1 MRTTPSNNIE
11 GRSSRSIG
19 EKPVSTSDTALA
31 DSSASTSLAAKLLR
45 LVMEIYFVVAMS
57 LTGVQLFLEY
67 QDEKDRL
74 VNEVNH
80 IIDTFEPILAQGFWN
95 LDELQLHST
104 MHGMLTNNYIL
115 GVKLEEVDHQRLMA
129 FGTVKSKTGET
140 IVVDEGGDREFDPS
154 SQTAFSTIYEF
165 KREVKYQSQTDN
177 GRASDKEKKEA
188 EIVGHVLVYSSSG
201 VVLKRASYTFLITV
215 VNAAI
220 KTFFLWVIFYI
231 ILSKLVARPLSVI
244 TRAVHQL
251 DPNNPQA
258 GGEDELT
265 QDSDL
270 SKRTDELGVLV
281 RTFVKVKLSLQEKN
295 RELNEYQK
303 ELETKVEE
311 RTRKLAQA
319 SKAKSEFLANMS
331 HEIRTP
337 MNGVLGMTE
346 LLIDS
351 NLDNKQRRYVKTIQ
365 SSGEALISVIGDVL
379 DYSKIEAGKLDIE
392 IIPFNLL
399 ELIDDCSAIFS
410 IKAYENST
418 EFVSYVRVGTPF
430 IVNND
435 PTRVRQIL
443 MNLLSNAFKFT
454 DGGEIVL
461 RAFTIEDKDSG
472 EESLRF
478 EVTDS
483 GIGLSSDQQKK
494 LFKSFSQADSSS
506 TRKYGGTG
514 LGLAICKQLAELMHG
529 DIGVDSATGEGS
541 TFWFT
546 VKNHAFK
553 SEHGIVA
560 ELIPKEFK
568 DKTVLIL
575 DTHETFREMVVE
587 TLVVWGMR
595 PKVVCSPKCA
605 FEELEKAEVSGR
617 RFDVMMVDSV
627 IEDISAIEFVR
638 KVKEEFAL
646 YSALKFLITSTV
658 RDMPSTDEMSNICID
673 AFVEKPMTRGG
684 LRDAFST
691 LLGCNYESSDSPEKS
706 VRKIDYSH
714 LKVLVVEDNKVNQMV
729 VKGLLSKLHIKPD
742 IAENGLIAV
751 DMFQNSDP
759 EYDLIFMDCEMPEM
773 DGWEATRQIRLL
785 DSQKVLMSRVLIIAL
800 SAHALT
806 LEKERAALTGMDDYL
821 SKPVSRQ
828 DIENML
834 LKYRHR
840 LSIKE

>member
-1 MRTTPSNNIE
+1 MRATPSNNAE
-11 GRSSRSIG
+11 GRPSRSVG
-19 EKPVSTSDTALA
+19 ENAVSVSGTAFA
-31 DSSASTSLAAKLLR
+31 DNSASTSLAAKLLR

-67 QDEKDRL
+67 QNEKDRL
-74 VNEVNH
+74 VSEVNH

-95 LDELQLHST
+95 LDELQLNST

-115 GVKLEEVDHQRLMA
+115 GVKLEEVDHRRLMA

-154 SQTAFSTIYEF
+154 TQTAFSSIYEF
-165 KREVKYQSQTDN
+165 KREVKYQSGDAN
-177 GRASDKEKKEA
+177 RRANSAAKDDIEP
-188 EIVGHVLVYSSSG
+188 VGYVLIYSSSG

-220 KTFFLWVIFYI
+220 KTFFLWIIFYI

-251 DPNNPQA
+251 DPNNPQMN
-258 GGEDELT
+258 GEDELT
-265 QDSDL
+265 QNSGL

-303 ELETKVEE
+303 ELESKVEE

-392 IIPFNLL
+392 VIPFNLL
-399 ELIDDCSAIFS
+399 ELIDDCGAIFS

-430 IVNND
+430 VVNND

-454 DGGEIVL
+454 EGGEIVL
-461 RAFTIEDKDSG
+461 RAFTVEDKDTG
-472 EESLRF
+472 EECLRF

-483 GIGLSSDQQKK
+483 GIGLSPEQQKK

-514 LGLAICKQLAELMHG
+514 LGLAICKQLAELMLG
-529 DIGVDSATGEGS
+529 DIGVESAIGEGS

-546 VKNHAFK
+546 VKNHAFE
-553 SEHGIVA
+553 SDHGIVA
-560 ELIPKEFK
+560 ELLPQEFK
-568 DKTVLIL
+568 DKKVLIL

-605 FEELEKAEVSGR
+605 FEELGKAELSGS
-617 RFDVMMVDSV
+617 RFDVMVVDSV
-627 IEDISAIEFVR
+627 IADMSAIDFVR
-638 KVKEEFAL
+638 KVKEEFKL
-646 YSALKFLITSTV
+646 YAALKFLIISTV
-658 RDMPSTDEMSNICID
+658 KEMPATEEMSNISID
-673 AFVEKPMTRGG
+673 AYLEKPMTRGG
-684 LRDAFST
+684 LRDAFNT
-691 LLGCNYESSDSPEKS
+691 LLGCRYESSDSPEKS
-706 VRKIDYSH
+706 KREVDYSH
-714 LKVLVVEDNKVNQMV
+714 LNVLVVEDNKVNQMV
-729 VKGLLSKLHIKPD
+729 VKGLLNKLRIKPG

-751 DMFQNSDP
+751 NMFKSADP
-759 EYDLIFMDCEMPEM
+759 GYDLIFMDCEMPEM

-785 DSQKVLMSRVLIIAL
+785 DSQKVLVSRVLIIAL

>member
-1 MRTTPSNNIE
+1 M
-11 GRSSRSIG
+11 SSGSSDQT
-19 EKPVSTSDTALA
+19 VSS
-31 DSSASTSLAAKLLR
+31 SLAAKLLR

-67 QDEKDRL
+67 QNEKDRL
-74 VNEVNH
+74 VSEVEH

-95 LDELQLHST
+95 LDELQLNST

-115 GVKLEEVDHQRLMA
+115 GVKLTEIDHQRLMA
-129 FGTVKSKTGET
+129 FGTVKSKEGET
-140 IVVDEGGDREFDPS
+140 IVVKEDGEHAFDDS
-154 SQTAFSTIYEF
+154 TQTAFSTIYEF
-165 KREVKYQSQTDN
+165 KREVKYQP
-177 GRASDKEKKEA
+177 EKGEA
-188 EIVGHVLVYSSSG
+188 EVVGHVVVYSSSG

-231 ILSKLVARPLSVI
+231 ILSRLVARPLSVI
-244 TRAVHQL
+244 SRAMNQL
-251 DPNNPQA
+251 DPNNPQLD
-258 GGEDELT
+258 GEDELANNAE
-265 QDSDL
+265 L
-270 SKRTDELGVLV
+270 SQRTDELGVLV
-281 RTFVKVKLSLQEKN
+281 RTFVKVKLSLREKN

-351 NLDNKQRRYVKTIQ
+351 KLDNKQRRYVKTIQ

-392 IIPFNLL
+392 VIPFNLL
-399 ELIDDCSAIFS
+399 DLIDDCSAIFS
-410 IKAYENST
+410 IKAYENKT

-430 IVNND
+430 IIHND

-461 RAFTIEDKDSG
+461 RAFSVEDEQTG
-472 EESLRF
+472 QANIRF
-478 EVTDS
+478 EVSDS
-483 GIGLSSDQQKK
+483 GIGLTPDQQTK

-514 LGLAICKQLAELMHG
+514 LGLAICKQLAGLMLG
-529 DIGVDSATGEGS
+529 DIGVVSAANEGS

-546 VKNHAFK
+546 VKDHACED
-553 SEHGIVA
+553 EHGLVA
-560 ELIPKEFK
+560 EVIPKEFK
-568 DKTVLIL
+568 DKSILIL
-575 DTHETFREMVVE
+575 DSHETFREMVVQ

-595 PKVVCSPKCA
+595 PKVVASPEA
-605 FEELEKAEVSGR
+605 AIVELEKAEQLGR
-617 RFDVMMVDSV
+617 LFDVFMVDCLLD
-627 IEDISAIEFVR
+627 DITAMELVAR
-638 KVKEEFAL
+638 AKDK
-646 YSALKFLITSTV
+646 LKHPDILKILITSTV
-658 RDMPSTDEMSNICID
+658 RDMPTTEEASGTSID
-673 AFVEKPMTRGG
+673 AYLEKPMTRGG
-684 LRDAFST
+684 LRDAFRSVF
-691 LLGCNYESSDSPEKS
+691 GGDPEHVGEQVYREEKE
-706 VRKIDYSH
+706 DYSH
-714 LKVLVVEDNKVNQMV
+714 LRVLVVEDNKVNQMV
-729 VKGLLSKLHIKPD
+729 VKGLLNKLSIKPV
-742 IAENGLIAV
+742 IAENGKIAV
-751 DMFQNSDP
+751 DMFQKADP
-759 EYDLIFMDCEMPEM
+759 EFDLIFMDCEMPEM

-785 DSQKVLMSRVLIIAL
+785 DSQKVLVTKVLIIAL

-828 DIENML
+828 DIEGML
-834 LKYRHR
+834 TKYKHR
-840 LSIKE
+840 LRINE